1 MPWLPPEEYYKT
13 LPRKWMS
20 TNILLFNDADEFL
33 IVKPTYRDHWLM
45 PGGVVDS
52 NEAPTH
58 GAIRELREETGLLIE
73 TLTLLCVTYHRDDDA
88 VKGDRVVFVFDGGL
102 LTHPQIASISLSDD
116 ELSDFRFVSLAEA
129 LPLLGPM
136 FERRIPA
143 ALQARKEDRILY
155 LEL

>member
-20 TNILLFNDADEFL
+20 TNIFLFNDADEFL
-33 IVKPTYRDHWLM
+33 VVKPTYRDHWLM
-45 PGGVVDS
+45 PGGVIDS

-58 GAIRELREETGLLIE
+58 GAIRELREETGLVIDKLR
-73 TLTLLCVTYHRDDDA
+73 LLCVAYHRDDDA
-88 VKGDRVVFVFDGGL
+88 VKGDRVVFAFDGGL
-102 LTHPQIASISLSDD
+102 LTHSQIAAISLADD
-116 ELSDFRFVSLAEA
+116 ELSDYRFVSLAEA
-129 LPLLGPM
+129 LPLLGTL

-143 ALQARKEDRILY
+143 ALQARKEGRILY